1 MAQWIDSDSAL
12 RQLCE
17 QLSALPTLAV
27 DTEFIRTDTFYPQLA
42 LIQISDGQNCYLIDV
57 LAIEQFEPLK
67 ALLESPSVV
76 LIFHA
81 CAEDLEVL
89 DHALDIRPRSIFDTQ
104 IAAGLA
110 NRGYNLGYGRLVESM
125 FAIQLD
131 KCETRSNWL
140 ARPLSPRQ
148 LDYAEVDVRHLH
160 PLYSQLTEALETQQR
175 SGWLDEEMKHLYVM
189 VESRKQQ
196 QDYYRRIR
204 GAWRLNARSLTAL
217 DQLCDWRENI
227 ARTQN
232 RPRSRIIKDPVLLEI
247 AKQLPSAKNQLF
259 AIEDWHPRSI
269 HRYAEPVLQQIEAAS
284 GKQLLTPLPQ
294 PLSKEMNGVIKT
306 IKSALKAVAERQQ
319 IPAEFQCNKKEL
331 EDILRSCSDGSCQ
344 WPDRL
349 SCGWRSQWVKPTIES
364 ALAAAKLL

>member
-12 RQLCE
+12 RQLCD

-42 LIQISDGQNCYLIDV
+42 LIQISDGSNCYLVDV
-57 LAIEQFEPLK
+57 LAIQQFAPLK
-67 ALLESPSVV
+67 TLLESPSVV

-110 NRGYNLGYGRLVESM
+110 NIGYNPGYGRLVESM

-140 ARPLSPRQ
+140 ARPLTQRQ
-148 LDYAEVDVRHLH
+148 LNYAEVDVLHLH
-160 PLYSQLTEALETQQR
+160 PIYNRLRGAIEDQGR
-175 SGWLDEEMKHLYVM
+175 SSWLDEEMKHLYAM

-196 QDYYRRIR
+196 NDYYRRIR
-204 GAWRLNARSLTAL
+204 GAWRLDAKSLTVL
-217 DQLCDWRENI
+217 DRLCDWRENL

-247 AKQLPSAKNQLF
+247 ARQLPKAKRQLF

-269 HRYAEPVLQQIEAAS
+269 NRYGESVLQQIEAVD
-284 GKQLLTPLPQ
+284 GEQLLTPLPQ
-294 PLSKEMNGVIKT
+294 PLNRQMNGVIKT
-306 IKSALKAVAERQQ
+306 IKSALNAVAEQQQ

-331 EDILRSCSDGSCQ
+331 EDILRSCCEGCCQ

-349 SCGWRSQWVKPTIES
+349 HRGWRSQWVKPTIES
-364 ALAAAKLL
+364 ALAAANLL